1 LLFYNPEDPTTHEEY
16 VLPLTKTTVRTI
28 DRSGGTFLHSSR
40 TKPSNTK
47 WKDAPEF
54 LLPSGDYDEDESQDL
69 TFHVLETLKNL
80 EVDVLMPI
88 GGEDTLGYGARIHS
102 EGFPVVCIP
111 KTMDNDVPGT
121 DYCLGFSTAVTR
133 CVQYINQMRSS
144 VGSHERIGV
153 FELFGRHSGATAL
166 YATYLSGADRALIP
180 EVPFEMERLADL
192 VMQDKADNPSSYAL
206 VIISEGAT
214 EEGGYVVESGE
225 ADAFGHK
232 KLGGIGQ
239 VVNQRLKVLT
249 GSNTMYQQI
258 GYLMRSGPPDAL
270 DLMVASNYGNLAM
283 DLVQQGDFGKMVAL
297 KDGRYAA
304 VSASAPSG
312 EARTVDIDA
321 FYDLETY
328 QPKMKKML
336 DMPMYLY

>member
-1 LLFYNPEDPTTHEEY
+1 
-16 VLPLTKTTVRTI
+16 VRTI

-54 LLPSGDYDEDESQDL
+54 LRPGGDYDPDERRDL
-69 TFHVLETLKNL
+69 TFHVLKTLEYLK
-80 EVDVLMPI
+80 VDVLMPI

-102 EGFPVVCIP
+102 EGFPVVSIP

-121 DYCLGFSTAVTR
+121 DYCIGFSTAITR

-166 YATYLSGADRALIP
+166 YSTYLSGADRALIP
-180 EVPFEMERLADL
+180 EVPFDMEKVANLA
-192 VMQDKADNPSSYAL
+192 MEDKAENPSSYAL
-206 VIISEGAT
+206 VIVSEGAVET
-214 EEGGYVVESGE
+214 GGGIVEGGE
-225 ADAFGHK
+225 ADSFGHK
-232 KLGGIGQ
+232 KLGGVGQ
-239 VVNQRLKVLT
+239 VVSERLKELT
-249 GSNTMYQQI
+249 DSSTMYQQI

-270 DLMVASNYGNLAM
+270 DLMVACNYGNLAM
-283 DLVQQGDFGKMVAL
+283 DLVEQGKQGNMVAL
-297 KDGRYAA
+297 KDGRYTF

-312 EARTVDIDA
+312 EPRTVDVEA
-321 FYDLETY
+321 FYDPETY
-328 QPKMKKML
+328 RPRMKKML
-336 DMPMYLY
+336 GMPMYLY